1 MQIGHRILRKRIHVR
16 IEHVAPSRCREEF
29 LVRQKKNDQIKH
41 EAKERGGRAP
51 CCHDLL
57 KAGAAYLRNKA
68 TCVPKVEATA
78 EGNPSLAHDQMWLHV
93 LIWEYR

>member
-41 EAKERGGRAP
+41 EAKERGGGAP
-51 CCHDLL
+51 CCQNPL
-57 KAGAAYLRNKA
+57 KAGAACCQSDSTGGL
-68 TCVPKVEATA
+68 
-78 EGNPSLAHDQMWLHV
+78 
-93 LIWEYR
+93 